1 MATFVT
7 TIKQISAEYVQQLA
21 DIPRGLAQR
30 TTRETIELPDPVDL
44 PAELENSSDD
54 ELTCEKETTVSNTS
68 NVAGKTGSVTL

>member
-1 MATFVT
+1 
-7 TIKQISAEYVQQLA
+7 
-21 DIPRGLAQR
+21 R